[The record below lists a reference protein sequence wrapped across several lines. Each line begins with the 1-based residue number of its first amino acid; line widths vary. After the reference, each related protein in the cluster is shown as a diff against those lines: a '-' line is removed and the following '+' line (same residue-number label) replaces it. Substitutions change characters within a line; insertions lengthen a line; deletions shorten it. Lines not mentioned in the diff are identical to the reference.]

1 MAISALSSGIK
12 KIVLPRDNAEEAA
25 IIKGVDV
32 YGFDNLS
39 EVVAFLTGNL
49 DVEKYIY
56 KHTYADEDE
65 SPRYE
70 VDLRYKRAI

>member
-39 EVVAFLTGNL
+39 DG
-49 DVEKYIY
+49 
-56 KHTYADEDE
+56 
-65 SPRYE
+65 S
-70 VDLRYKRAI
+70 